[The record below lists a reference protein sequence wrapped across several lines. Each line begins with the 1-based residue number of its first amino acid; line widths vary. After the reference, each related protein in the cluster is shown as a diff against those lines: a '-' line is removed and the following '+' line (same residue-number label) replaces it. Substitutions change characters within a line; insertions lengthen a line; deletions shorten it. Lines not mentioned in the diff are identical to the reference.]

1 MGTDLSTLRST
12 NLFRVGRWLIAAWL
26 LTAGPAHAETIAVE
40 DFELHSVD
48 ARLVYLDF
56 WASWCAPCKAS
67 FPWMQEINDT
77 FASQGLKVIA
87 VNVDR
92 DQLAAERFIEEQQP
106 TFDIVLDPS
115 GRLASDYGIRTM
127 PTSFLLRPDGSRL
140 SVHNGFR
147 LTDRAQLEADIRR
160 ALDGPLVTLHASENG
175 S

>member
-1 MGTDLSTLRST
+1 MVNALIRQGIYCLGSF
-12 NLFRVGRWLIAAWL
+12 LFAASL
-26 LTAGPAHAETIAVE
+26 LTDGLARAETIAVE
-40 DFELHSVD
+40 DFDLQSMD

-67 FPWMQEINDT
+67 FPWMQQISDT
-77 FASQGLKVIA
+77 FASQGLKIIA

-92 DQLAAERFIEEQQP
+92 DRLAAERFIDEQQP
-106 TFDIVLDPS
+106 TFDIVMDPG

-160 ALDGPLVTLHASENG
+160 ALDGPLVTPHASKGG